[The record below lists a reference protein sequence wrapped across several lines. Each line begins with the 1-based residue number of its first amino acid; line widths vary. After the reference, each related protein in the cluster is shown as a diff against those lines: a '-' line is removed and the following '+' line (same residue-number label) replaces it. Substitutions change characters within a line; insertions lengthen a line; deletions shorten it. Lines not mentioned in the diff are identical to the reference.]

1 MERLT
6 ERFMHGLGVKDCYD
20 SCSVCD
26 VAVCCGLLED
36 ILEKLAHYEDL
47 EEQLEKL
54 YGGKMPLDEVVEN
67 LNRIVQNGEE
77 KLDYARILTNAEAEK
92 WDKWKDLEKQG
103 RLIELPCAVGDTVY
117 LISSQY
123 SECSKYQERFNDY
136 NCQGCENECD
146 SHKEYF
152 IHVNENMSAEWI
164 VRAMRLNRFG
174 EDVFLTKEEAEA
186 KLAEM
191 EGAK

>member
-47 EEQLEKL
+47 EE
-54 YGGKMPLDEVVEN
+54 
-67 LNRIVQNGEE
+67 
-77 KLDYARILTNAEAEK
+77 
-92 WDKWKDLEKQG
+92 QG

-191 EGAK
+191 EGAE